1 MTGRDPILS
10 TVKHGLLI
18 AVSVVSLYPVWF
30 MLQSSLKTSAQYQTN
45 PLGLPIPVHGGSYAA
60 LFVDMPLLKWLANS
74 VIVSVTTALAAGL
87 IALMAS
93 FAIVFGRMR
102 FAKVA
107 IMSNVAAMV
116 IPPVTLLGPLFTTMV
131 DTKLINTLPSVIII
145 YSGLFLPFSVFFLT
159 NFLATVPPE
168 LIEAGMVDGLGP
180 ISLLLRIVAP
190 IVSPAL
196 FTLLLVNIIYG
207 WNELLIALVFLQN
220 DGSRTLMAGL
230 TIFQGRYTA
239 QIPLVM
245 SGAFFS
251 ILPILALYIFGQRYF
266 VRGLTAGIGK

>member
-1 MTGRDPILS
+1 MTKANPLLS
-10 TVKHGLLI
+10 TVKHAVLI
-18 AVSVVSLYPVWF
+18 AISVISLYPVWF
-30 MLQSSLKTSAQYQTN
+30 MFQSSLKTSAQYQTN
-45 PLGLPIPVHGGSYAA
+45 PLGLPIPMHGESYAA
-60 LFVDMPLLKWLANS
+60 LFVDMPILGWLANS
-74 VIVSVTTALAAGL
+74 VIVSVTTAIVAGF

-107 IMSNVAAMV
+107 VMSNVAAMV

-131 DTKLINTLPSVIII
+131 DTDLINTLPSVIII

-168 LIEAGMVDGLGP
+168 LVEAGMVDGLGA
-180 ISLLLRIVAP
+180 IGILLRIVAP
-190 IVSPAL
+190 MVSPAL

-220 DGSRTLMAGL
+220 DSSRTLMAGL
-230 TIFQGRYTA
+230 TLFQGRYTA

-251 ILPILALYIFGQRYF
+251 ILPILALYVFGQRYF